1 MVTDSARMFVR
12 EAPKLCIIS
21 VGRSGSGY
29 ISAVL
34 NAAGVRC
41 GHESWWNPTDEHQ
54 PGLDA
59 DSSWCALPDVLH
71 GAFDGPIV
79 MQVRHPLLTIAS
91 LTQSPDHGHYIGCR
105 ERLMGSLPEDLL
117 RAATLTWLQWT
128 LIGEGVA
135 SGSWRIDAVDAN
147 LVGRLAWLAGRT
159 VTREAAELAVASTST
174 KTNDH
179 ATILQLTWDDL
190 PADLVGDVRGVAAG
204 WGYQ

>member
-1 MVTDSARMFVR
+1 MVTDAARMFVR
-12 EAPKLCIIS
+12 DEPKLCIVS

-41 GHESWWNPTDEHQ
+41 GHESWWNPVGSQ
-54 PGLDA
+54 VGGLDA

-71 GAFDGPIV
+71 GAYDGPIV

-91 LTQSPDHGHYIGCR
+91 LTQSPDHGPYIPVR
-105 ERLMGSLPEDLL
+105 ERLLGPLPEDPL

-135 SGSWRIDAVDAN
+135 SDSWRVEDVDAE

>member
-1 MVTDSARMFVR
+1 MS
-12 EAPKLCIIS
+12 EPKLCIVS

-41 GHESWWNPTDEHQ
+41 GHESWWNPWDERTA
-54 PGLDA
+54 GLDA

-91 LTQSPDHGHYIGCR
+91 LTQSPDHGPYIPVR
-105 ERLMGSLPEDLL
+105 ERLLGSLPEDPL

-128 LIGEGVA
+128 VIGEGA
-135 SGSWRIDAVDAN
+135 ACDSWRVDAVDAI
-147 LVGRLAWLAGRT
+147 LVGRLAWLSGRT

-179 ATILQLTWDDL
+179 ATTLRLTWDDL

>member
-1 MVTDSARMFVR
+1 MVTNAARMFVR

-41 GHESWWNPTDEHQ
+41 GHESWWNPTDEYQ

-91 LTQSPDHGHYIGCR
+91 LTQSPDHGPYIPVR
-105 ERLMGSLPEDLL
+105 ERLMGRLPEDPL
-117 RAATLTWLQWT
+117 RAATLTWLNWT
-128 LIGEGVA
+128 EIGEGVA
-135 SGSWRIDAVDAN
+135 TESWRVEDMNAA
-147 LVGRLAWLAGRT
+147 LVERLARLAGRP
-159 VTREAAELAVASTST
+159 VTIADAAAAVASTST

-179 ATILQLTWDDL
+179 ATTLRLTWDDL

>member
-1 MVTDSARMFVR
+1 MDGRALRQQPR
-12 EAPKLCIIS
+12 LCILS

-41 GHESWWNPTDEHQ
+41 GHESWWNPLGTRTA
-54 PGLDA
+54 GLDA
-59 DSSWCALPDVLH
+59 DSSWCALPEVLH
-71 GAFDGPIV
+71 GAYDGQIV

-91 LTQSPDHGHYIGCR
+91 LAQTPDHGPYVGCR
-105 ERLMGSLPEDLL
+105 ERLLGPMTDD
-117 RAATLTWLQWT
+117 AMWNATWTWLQWT
-128 LIGEGVA
+128 VIGEGVA
-135 SGSWRIDAVDAN
+135 TDSWRVDAVDAA
-147 LVGRLAWLAGRT
+147 LVSRLAWLAGRT
-159 VTREAAELAVASTST
+159 VSREDAERAVASVST

-179 ATILQLTWDDL
+179 ATTLRLSWDDL

>member
-1 MVTDSARMFVR
+1 
-12 EAPKLCIIS
+12 

-41 GHESWWNPTDEHQ
+41 GHESWWNPLDEHQ
-54 PGLDA
+54 AGLDA

-105 ERLMGSLPEDLL
+105 ERLMGPLPEDPL

-128 LIGEGVA
+128 IIGEGVA
-135 SGSWRIDAVDAN
+135 TDSWRVEDVDAD
-147 LVGRLAWLAGRT
+147 LVARLARLAGHP
-159 VTREAAELAVASTST
+159 VTDAAAAAAVAFTST

-179 ATILQLTWDDL
+179 ATILRLTWDDL
-190 PADLVGDVRGVAAG
+190 PADLVGDVRGLAAG